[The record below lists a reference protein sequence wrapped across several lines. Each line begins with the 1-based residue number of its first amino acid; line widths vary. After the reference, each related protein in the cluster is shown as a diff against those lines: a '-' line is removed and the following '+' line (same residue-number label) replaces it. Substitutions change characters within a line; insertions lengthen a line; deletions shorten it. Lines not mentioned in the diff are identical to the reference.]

1 MATKRSTKESS
12 TPVAT
17 EGRRRTARRGPAEP
31 ARPGGERSGAID
43 LHALGARVLSV
54 YGPFNSRVLIDMSAD
69 TAAMMFPGGLGSAG
83 PSRLLEAAERDIA
96 SLRRK
101 SPDLADSALAAMVVA
116 MAFEIEHPYNSA
128 TSKSACAKALQDALR
143 ELRELAPAEEVKD
156 GVDEIAEQ
164 RARRRGGAAAKG

>member
-1 MATKRSTKESS
+1 MATRRSTREPS
-12 TPVAT
+12 TAAAT
-17 EGRRRTARRGPAEP
+17 AEPQRIAKRAPAEP
-31 ARPGGERSGAID
+31 AQRGGERGPAVD

-54 YGPFNSRVLIDMSAD
+54 FGPFNSRVLIDMSAD
-69 TAAMMFPGGLGSAG
+69 TAALMFPSGFGAAG
-83 PSRLLEAAERDIA
+83 PSRMLEAAEREIA
-96 SLRRK
+96 VLREK

-143 ELRELAPAEEVKD
+143 ELRELAPAEEAKD

-164 RARRRGGAAAKG
+164 RARRRGSAATKG